1 MSVARVLELSA
12 VSPDSF
18 EAAIREAVD
27 RATRTL
33 RGVQSA
39 WVKDMNVLLE
49 NDAISGFQVNLAF
62 TFVLEE
68 GESIAEFEGTTGTA
82 SEIPEFEGTRGTA
95 SDEDIRRGTPA
106 GSVTSG
112 GTVRGGT
119 AGSPGTTTPRDAAPD
134 PPRGQEGDTT
144 TAQSDVPM
152 GTTTSDTA
160 PGTTTGT
167 TTSRDAPPD
176 APSRQEERPV
186 RQSEKRREEDR
197 GREEDKGLIDRAVD
211 SLTRREDESE
221 PRRGEEG
228 QDRPRR

>member
-106 GSVTSG
+106 DSVT
-112 GTVRGGT
+112 
-119 AGSPGTTTPRDAAPD
+119 
-134 PPRGQEGDTT
+134 
-144 TAQSDVPM
+144 
-152 GTTTSDTA
+152 
-160 PGTTTGT
+160 
-167 TTSRDAPPD
+167 
-176 APSRQEERPV
+176 
-186 RQSEKRREEDR
+186 
-197 GREEDKGLIDRAVD
+197 
-211 SLTRREDESE
+211 
-221 PRRGEEG
+221 
-228 QDRPRR
+228 

>member
-1 MSVARVLELSA
+1 MLEGLRFLLSVGAPSVYSLVAKGTIFFGENQRKEPAYMSVARVLELSA

-106 GSVTSG
+106 DSVT
-112 GTVRGGT
+112 
-119 AGSPGTTTPRDAAPD
+119 
-134 PPRGQEGDTT
+134 
-144 TAQSDVPM
+144 
-152 GTTTSDTA
+152 
-160 PGTTTGT
+160 
-167 TTSRDAPPD
+167 
-176 APSRQEERPV
+176 
-186 RQSEKRREEDR
+186 
-197 GREEDKGLIDRAVD
+197 
-211 SLTRREDESE
+211 
-221 PRRGEEG
+221 
-228 QDRPRR
+228 